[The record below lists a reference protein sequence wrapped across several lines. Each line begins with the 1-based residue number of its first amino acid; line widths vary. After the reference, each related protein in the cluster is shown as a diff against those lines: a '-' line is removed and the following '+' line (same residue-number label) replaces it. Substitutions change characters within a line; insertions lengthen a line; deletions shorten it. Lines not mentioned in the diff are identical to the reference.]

1 MKIALV
7 YDRVNTVYG
16 GAEHVLLAL
25 HQAFPQAPL
34 YTAVFDQRA
43 IRWAHVF
50 EVKTSWVQHIPFA
63 GKLHRLLAPLMP
75 LAFEMLDLSEYDVI
89 VSVSSAESKGVITL
103 PHQRHICYLLSPP
116 RYLYH
121 QRSELVAAAWWSRV
135 PGLAQLGKLGLRY
148 LAWWDRVAMS
158 RPDRVIALSEVV
170 AKRCETIYK
179 TKVDQVIYP
188 PVITHQIKPQLTQ
201 PVLKQFTSKHPA
213 FLLMVA
219 RLVPYKRIDLAI
231 AAAKQLGQPLIIIG
245 TGPEKSQVRSQLN
258 DTILQLD
265 SVSDQELAWLYTHTQ
280 VVLVPGIEDFGL
292 TALEANVY
300 GVPVIVHQHAGAAE
314 VIVNGKHGL
323 HLRSQTSKALAE
335 AIKATQTL
343 SFNQFE
349 LRQNA
354 KKYDTSI
361 FVKRFQQLIQAD
373 WQHHGKHK
381 QR

>member
-7 YDRVNTVYG
+7 YDRVNTEYG

-34 YTAVFDQRA
+34 YTAVFDQQA
-43 IRWAHVF
+43 NRWAHVF
-50 EVKTSWVQHIPFA
+50 KVKTSWVQHIPFA
-63 GKLHRLLAPLMP
+63 GKIHRLLAPFMP
-75 LAFEMLDLSEYDVI
+75 LAFEMLDLSEYDV
-89 VSVSSAESKGVITL
+89 VMSVSSAESKGVITL

-121 QRSELVAAAWWSRV
+121 QRAELVQAAWWSRI
-135 PGLAQLGKLGLRY
+135 PGIAQLGRLGLDY
-148 LAWWDRVAMS
+148 LTWWDKVATS

-170 AKRCETIYK
+170 ATRFKSIYQ
-179 TKVDQVIYP
+179 TMVDQVIYP
-188 PVITHQIKPQLTQ
+188 PVITHQSKPQLTQ
-201 PVLKQFTSKHPA
+201 PILKQFTTKYPSY
-213 FLLMVA
+213 LLMVA

-231 AAAKQLGQPLIIIG
+231 GAAKLLDLPLIIVG
-245 TGPEKSQVRSQLN
+245 AGPEKNRLRAQLN
-258 DTILQLD
+258 DTMLQLD

-300 GVPVIVHQHAGAAE
+300 GKPAIVHQQAGAAE
-314 VIVNGKHGL
+314 VITDGIHGL
-323 HLRSQTSKALAE
+323 HLTSQTSAALAE
-335 AIKATQTL
+335 AIKRCQLL
-343 SFNQFE
+343 SFDQFE

-361 FVKRFQQLIQAD
+361 FVKRFQQLIEAD
-373 WQHHGKHK
+373 WQQQRKHK